1 MKKETIAYAIAPA
14 LAVGLL
20 TAGFASAHG
29 WFGGFGFT
37 ATPEE
42 IASRQTQMFQQQAD
56 VIGATA
62 DEVKS
67 AWASGTSFRQLAQEK
82 GVTDEQL
89 REKMKTQRLAQMK
102 THLQTL
108 VEQGVITQ
116 AQADQRYNWLNTQTE
131 NGHMGRGMGKRF
143 GHGMGPGF

>member
-89 REKMKTQRLAQMK
+89 REKMKT
-102 THLQTL
+102 HLQTL